1 LRPLIGA
8 IVPPS
13 ALTREIQFSVFHFGT
28 DHREQDD
35 GCSQN
40 HGPEQSLNL
49 AVPLAR
55 EGLRTAAQ
63 RPHVPAEVDTSPW
76 ENDAPAAGE
85 ERTDHYKMRTR
96 DPVFCYA
103 QVQQLAILVR

>member
-1 LRPLIGA
+1 MIGA

-28 DHREQDD
+28 DHRGQDG
-35 GCSQN
+35 GCSRN
-40 HGPEQSLNL
+40 RGPEQSLNP
-49 AVPLAR
+49 AAPPAH
-55 EGLRTAAQ
+55 EGLRRAAQ
-63 RPHVPAEVDTSPW
+63 HAHAPAEVDTSPW
-76 ENDAPAAGE
+76 ENDAPVAGE

-103 QVQQLAILVR
+103 QVQQLAMLVR